1 MLEMNKEWDAL
12 QDSLLKLDKEERD
25 HFARMVITLA
35 KAFAPASTTRVLM
48 LMENTKTFALLC
60 ANASDMDAAQMLS
73 VAKDHMNFVVNV
85 DRPADGRLN

>member
-1 MLEMNKEWDAL
+1 MLELNKEWDTL
-12 QDSLLKLDKEERD
+12 QEHLLKLEKKERD
-25 HFARMVITLA
+25 HFATMVLTLA

-48 LMENTKTFALLC
+48 LMENTETFALLC

>member
-12 QDSLLKLDKEERD
+12 QDNLLKLDKEERD

-35 KAFAPASTTRVLM
+35 KAFTHASTTRVVM
-48 LMENTKTFALLC
+48 LMESEDKFALLC
-60 ANASDMDAAQMLS
+60 ANATDMHASEMLS
-73 VAKDHMNFVVNV
+73 VATDHMNFVVNV